1 MSSTQTR
8 RAIETALD
16 AYEAILAD
24 GLNFIHIEICKW
36 APPRIL
42 VVGVPHLAD
51 LPGACC
57 TGPTPDG
64 GEEWQADYHGARLVW
79 FRDVGQYPR
88 RLVKGAQS

>member
-1 MSSTQTR
+1 MSSTQTH
-8 RAIETALD
+8 RAINTALD
-16 AYEAILAD
+16 AYEALLND
-24 GLNFIHIEICKW
+24 GLHFIHLEITKS

-64 GEEWQADYHGARLVW
+64 GEEWQADYHGARLIW
-79 FRDVGQYPR
+79 FRDVPHYPR
-88 RLVKGAQS
+88 RLVKGDAA